1 MSTINDR
8 IYKARKSLKISQTA
22 FAESLGTTRG
32 VIVNLENG
40 ETSPKPQFISLLC
53 SVYRVNRTWLETG
66 EGEMF
71 REQSMDEQI
80 AEFAGKI
87 LSGDNP
93 FKKQVFFA
101 LSQMDDAAWEAFQI
115 FYKSMK
121 DAEKKENGTN

>member
-1 MSTINDR
+1 MGIEQR
-8 IYKARKSLKISQTA
+8 IKEVRKHLGMNQTD
-22 FAESLGTTRG
+22 FGESLSVTRNM
-32 VIVNLENG
+32 VNSYEHG
-40 ETSPKPQFISLLC
+40 RVDAPQTFITLLC
-53 SVYRVNRTWLETG
+53 MKYGVDQTWLETG
-66 EGEMF
+66 EGEML

-115 FYKSMK
+115 FYKAMK

>member
-1 MSTINDR
+1 MK
-8 IYKARKSLKISQTA
+8 YGVSQ
-22 FAESLGTTRG
+22 
-32 VIVNLENG
+32 
-40 ETSPKPQFISLLC
+40 
-53 SVYRVNRTWLETG
+53 TWLETG
-66 EGEMF
+66 DGEMF

-115 FYKSMK
+115 FYKAMK
-121 DAEKKENGTN
+121 DAEERENK